1 MNNRTHLIYAS
12 AEEVQ
17 AKLQYIKSRKTQLD
31 KQREV
36 LKVCDDLQVVEVN
49 GELMAAVDID
59 VYQFLVRFLMERT
72 EEDHKDLT

>member
-1 MNNRTHLIYAS
+1 MNNRTHLIYAG
-12 AEEVQ
+12 AEEVK
-17 AKLQYIKSRKTQLD
+17 AKLQYIKSRKLQLD

-36 LKVCDDLQVVEVN
+36 LKECDDLQVVEIN

-59 VYQFLVRFLMERT
+59 VYQFLVRFLMDRT

>member
-12 AEEVQ
+12 AEEVK
-17 AKLQYIKSRKTQLD
+17 AKLQYIKLRKLQLD

-36 LKVCDDLQVVEVN
+36 LKECDDLQVVEIN
-49 GELMAAVDID
+49 GEQMAAVDID